1 MIGEHLPIL
10 IPASALLATLV
21 AAGCGERRATG
32 AFWVAWAGTLVALG
46 LSVEGLV
53 RAATEG
59 PIRYHL
65 GGWAPPIGI
74 ELVLDALSAFLCVVI
89 SGVAFVVLAHSRKVG
104 PRELEGRLTPFYAA
118 AMLLLTGLL
127 GIVLTGDLFNLYVFL
142 EISSLAMYALLAVGD
157 RRAPVS
163 AFRYL
168 ILGTAGASFYLL
180 GIAFIFMLTG
190 SLNMADVAAILPH
203 ALESPTITVALI
215 LIALGIA
222 LKMALF
228 PLHTWMP
235 DAYTHASS
243 PAAAL
248 IAPIGTKVAAYVLI
262 RFFFYVVEPDH
273 TRVTLPLMD
282 VVGYLG
288 AIGIVW
294 GSVMAIAQDEL
305 KRMLAYS
312 SVAQAGYLAVGI
324 GLASPL
330 GMIGAVL
337 HVLNHACMK
346 ACLFMVA
353 GTFRRELGHSQ
364 VSRLDPSVRRAYP
377 WTCAAFAVAAI
388 SMIGLPPLAGFF
400 SKWYLALG
408 SLEQGRWVFLAA
420 LLLSTL
426 LSAVYFFR
434 VLERLYLI
442 RSEEALSPAGALPR
456 VMPSPELE
464 PAPSLDETL
473 RLSPAWHALPTV
485 IMAASLL
492 ALGLLNAWVVESFI
506 RPMLPP
512 GL

>member
-10 IPASALLATLV
+10 VPVSALLATL
-21 AAGCGERRATG
+21 AAATCGERRASW
-32 AFWVAWAGTLVALG
+32 AFWFAGGGTMVALG

-53 RAATEG
+53 RSAALG
-59 PIRYHL
+59 PVSYHL
-65 GGWAPPIGI
+65 GGWAPPVGI
-74 ELVLDALSAFLCVVI
+74 ELVLDPLSAFLCVVV
-89 SGVAFVVLAHSRKVG
+89 SGVTLLVLAHSREVA
-104 PRELEGRLTPFYAA
+104 PRELEGRLAPFYSA

-127 GIVLTGDLFNLYVFL
+127 GMVLTGDLFNLYVFL

-190 SLNMADVAAILPH
+190 SLNMADVALILPH

-243 PAAAL
+243 PATTL

-262 RFFFYVVEPDH
+262 RFFFFVVEPDH
-273 TRVTLPLMD
+273 TRQTLPILD
-282 VVGYLG
+282 IIGYLG
-288 AIGIVW
+288 AVGIVW

-364 VSRLDPSVRRAYP
+364 VSRLGPSVRRALP
-377 WTCAAFAVAAI
+377 WTSAAFTVAAI
-388 SMIGLPPLAGFF
+388 SMIGLPPMAGFF
-400 SKWYLALG
+400 SKWYLVLG
-408 SLEQGRWVFLAA
+408 SLEQGRWIFLAA
-420 LLLSTL
+420 ILASTL

-434 VLERLYLI
+434 VLERLYLT
-442 RSEEALSPAGALPR
+442 SVEE
-456 VMPSPELE
+456 PEPGTPPTELVPE
-464 PAPSLDETL
+464 PAF
-473 RLSPAWHALPTV
+473 PATTRAVAAWLAVPTV
-485 IMAASLL
+485 LLAVSLL
-492 ALGLLNAWVVESFI
+492 ALGLLNAWIVDAFI
-506 RPMLPP
+506 RPMVPP